1 MLDPEGYHAELAG
14 VVVLGD
20 AKSPPRLGE
29 GLELLGNPE
38 QNIVVNLLG
47 IEIAEW
53 PRFLSELMPALARLR
68 IETAGPHWL
77 AIDEAHHL
85 LPAGW
90 GGAGLTLPGE
100 FAAMIL
106 ITVHPEHVSP
116 EALHNIEYVVALGA
130 EADRTVASFCA
141 IVGEPAPPPVAK
153 PLERDQA
160 WFWTRGGR
168 QTRLISLFAP
178 SPATPTP

>member
-1 MLDPEGYHAELAG
+1 MLDPEGDYTELAG

-47 IEIAEW
+47 IEIAER

-68 IETAGPHWL
+68 IETARPHWL
-77 AIDEAHHL
+77 VIDEAHHL

-90 GGAGLTLPGE
+90 AAPGSLCPANLLP
-100 FAAMIL
+100 
-106 ITVHPEHVSP
+106 
-116 EALHNIEYVVALGA
+116 
-130 EADRTVASFCA
+130 
-141 IVGEPAPPPVAK
+141 
-153 PLERDQA
+153 
-160 WFWTRGGR
+160 
-168 QTRLISLFAP
+168 
-178 SPATPTP
+178 

>member
-1 MLDPEGYHAELAG
+1 MLDPEGDYAELAG

-85 LPAGW
+85 L
-90 GGAGLTLPGE
+90 
-100 FAAMIL
+100 
-106 ITVHPEHVSP
+106 
-116 EALHNIEYVVALGA
+116 
-130 EADRTVASFCA
+130 R
-141 IVGEPAPPPVAK
+141 
-153 PLERDQA
+153 
-160 WFWTRGGR
+160 RG
-168 QTRLISLFAP
+168 
-178 SPATPTP
+178 